1 MTAGVFAEV
10 IDNQFITSYG
20 NFFKKIMA
28 RDSFG
33 SRFGALVAMAGSA
46 VGLGNLWRFPYLVG
60 ENGGAAFIIVY
71 ILLSFLICLPIF
83 ISEFVVGRRSQKNAY
98 AAFRDLSGGS
108 AWRWV
113 GLFTIIVPL
122 IVLSY
127 YSVIGGWS
135 IDYLLKS
142 FTFSFTGGESQ
153 SAMAT
158 MFTDMVSSTWTPLL
172 AHTGFLL
179 VTTLIVVVGI
189 KDGIEKFSKVMMPLL
204 FLIVISIAIY
214 AVTLPGAKAGLNYLF
229 NPDFSKIDAQAI
241 SSALGQAF
249 FSLSLGFGTIM
260 TYASYVDKNENIM
273 FQSTSSAVADLMF
286 ALIAG
291 VAIMPAV
298 FAFGIDPQSGPGLVF
313 ETLPYVF
320 GQMPAGGFIAIL
332 FFTALL
338 VAALTSS
345 ISMLEVAVAF
355 LVEEKKFSRITA
367 CVVLFLFCWV
377 IGAVCSLSF
386 GPLSDVQ
393 IGGRNL
399 FDFFDNLSSNILM
412 TLGSLFTVLFV
423 GWRLKKTDVYE
434 EFTNGGNL
442 SRNAKIF
449 GVLWFLIRYIC
460 PLAIIAIF
468 ISGLL

>member
-1 MTAGVFAEV
+1 M
-10 IDNQFITSYG
+10 S
-20 NFFKKIMA
+20 

-60 ENGGAAFIIVY
+60 ENGGAAFIIIY

-83 ISEFVVGRRSQKNAY
+83 ISEFVIGRRSQKNAY

-108 AWRWV
+108 AWRCV

-122 IVLSY
+122 VVLSY

-135 IDYLLKS
+135 VEYLLKS
-142 FTFSFTGGESQ
+142 VTFAFESASQ
-153 SAMAT
+153 SAMST
-158 MFTDMVSSTWTPLL
+158 MFSDFVSSTWGPLL

-204 FLIVISIAIY
+204 FFMVLAIAIY
-214 AVTLPGAKAGLNYLF
+214 SMTLPGAKAGLDYLF
-229 NPDFSKIDAQAI
+229 NPDFSKITGKACAA
-241 SSALGQAF
+241 ALGQAF

-260 TYASYVDKNENIM
+260 TYASYVDKKENIL
-273 FQSTSSAVADLMF
+273 FQSTATAFSDLMF

-291 VAIMPAV
+291 MAIMPAV
-298 FAFGIDPQSGPGLVF
+298 FAFGLNPQSGPGLVF
-313 ETLPYVF
+313 ETLPFVF
-320 GQMPAGGFIAIL
+320 GQMPAGGFVAIL
-332 FFTALL
+332 FFLALL

-345 ISMLEVAVAF
+345 ISMLEVAVAY
-355 LVEEKKFSRITA
+355 LVEEKGFSRVWA
-367 CVVLFLFCWV
+367 CVVLFVICWV
-377 IGAVCSLSF
+377 VGAICSLSF
-386 GPLSDVQ
+386 GPLSDVN
-393 IGGRNL
+393 IGGGNI

-412 TLGSLFTVLFV
+412 TLGSLLTVLFV
-423 GWRLKKTDVYE
+423 GWRLKKTDVYD
-434 EFTNGGNL
+434 EFTNGGTL
-442 SRNAKIF
+442 SRNAKLF

-460 PLAIIAIF
+460 PLAIISIF
-468 ISGLL
+468 VSGLL

>member
-1 MTAGVFAEV
+1 M
-10 IDNQFITSYG
+10 
-20 NFFKKIMA
+20 

-71 ILLSFLICLPIF
+71 ILLCFLICLPIF

-113 GLFTIIVPL
+113 GLFTVIVPL

-135 IDYLLKS
+135 IEYLLKS
-142 FTFSFTGGESQ
+142 LTFSFSGESQ
-153 SAMAT
+153 GTLSS
-158 MFTDMVSSTWTPLL
+158 MFSGFVTSTWGPLA
-172 AHTGFLL
+172 AHTGFLFA
-179 VTTLIVVVGI
+179 TTLIVVVGI

-204 FLIVISIAIY
+204 FVMVLAIAVYSI
-214 AVTLPGAKAGLNYLF
+214 TLPGAKAGIEYLF
-229 NPDFSKIDAQAI
+229 YPDFSKLTGASVAA
-241 SSALGQAF
+241 ALGQAF

-260 TYASYVDKNENIM
+260 TYASYVSRKENIM
-273 FQSTSSAVADLMF
+273 FQSAATAVSDLVF

-298 FAFGIDPQSGPGLVF
+298 FAFGIDPQAGPGLVF
-313 ETLPYVF
+313 ETLPFVF
-320 GQMPAGGFIAIL
+320 GQMPAGGVIAIL
-332 FFTALL
+332 FFVALL

-345 ISMLEVAVAF
+345 ISMLEVAVAY
-355 LVEEKKFSRITA
+355 LVEEKKFSRLGA
-367 CVVLFLFCWV
+367 CALLFVICWV
-377 IGAVCSLSF
+377 VGAVCSLSF
-386 GPLSDVQ
+386 GPLSR
-393 IGGRNL
+393 IRIAGGNI
-399 FDFFDNLSSNILM
+399 FDFFDNVSSNILM

-423 GWRLKKTDVYE
+423 GWRLKKTDVYD
-434 EFTNGGNL
+434 EFTNGGTL

-449 GVLWFLIRYIC
+449 GVLWFLIRYIA
-460 PLAIIAIF
+460 PLAIISIF
-468 ISGLL
+468 ISGLFA

>member
-1 MTAGVFAEV
+1 M
-10 IDNQFITSYG
+10 S
-20 NFFKKIMA
+20 
-28 RDSFG
+28 RDIFG

-83 ISEFVVGRRSQKNAY
+83 ISEFVIGRRSQENAY

-108 AWRWV
+108 GWRWV

-122 IVLSY
+122 VVLSY

-142 FTFSFTGGESQ
+142 LTFSFTGESSR
-153 SAMAT
+153 SAFST
-158 MFTDMVSSTWTPLL
+158 MFMDMVSSTWAPL
-172 AHTGFLL
+172 AVQTGFLL
-179 VTTLIVVVGI
+179 VTTLIVMIGI

-204 FLIVISIAIY
+204 FVIVVAIAVY
-214 AVTLPGAKAGLNYLF
+214 SLTLPGAKAGVEYLF
-229 NPDFSKIDAQAI
+229 NPDFSKITGKACAA
-241 SSALGQAF
+241 ALGQAF

-260 TYASYVDKNENIM
+260 TYASYVDKKENIM
-273 FQSTSSAVADLMF
+273 FQSAATAVSDLMF

-298 FAFGIDPQSGPGLVF
+298 FAFGISPQSGPGLVF

-320 GQMPAGGFIAIL
+320 GQMPAGGVVAIL
-332 FFTALL
+332 FFLALL

-345 ISMLEVAVAF
+345 ISMLEVAVAY
-355 LVEEKKFSRITA
+355 LVEEKNMSRTWA
-367 CVVLFLFCWV
+367 CVILFVICWIV
-377 IGAVCSLSF
+377 GAVCSLSF
-386 GPLSDVQ
+386 GPLSHIE
-393 IGGRNL
+393 IGGGNL

-423 GWRLKKTDVYE
+423 GWRLKKTEVYD
-434 EFTNGGNL
+434 EFTNGGTL
-442 SRNAKIF
+442 SCNARLF
-449 GVLWFLIRYIC
+449 GILWFLIRYIC
-460 PLAIIAIF
+460 PLAITVIF
-468 ISGLL
+468 LTGLLS

>member
-1 MTAGVFAEV
+1 M
-10 IDNQFITSYG
+10 
-20 NFFKKIMA
+20 

-33 SRFGALVAMAGSA
+33 SKFGTLVAMAGSA

-71 ILLSFLICLPIF
+71 ILLGFLICLPIF
-83 ISEFVVGRRSQKNAY
+83 VSEFIIGRRSQKNAF
-98 AAFRDLSGGS
+98 AAFRDLSDGS

-113 GLFTIIVPL
+113 GLFTVIVPL

-135 IDYLLKS
+135 VEYLIKS
-142 FTFSFTGGESQ
+142 LTFSFTGGSSRAQ
-153 SAMAT
+153 IST
-158 MFTDMVSSTWTPLL
+158 MFSGFVSSTWAPLGV
-172 AHTGFLL
+172 HTIFLL
-179 VTTLIVVVGI
+179 TTTVVVMIGI

-204 FLIVISIAIY
+204 FVIVLTIAIY
-214 AVTLPGAKAGLNYLF
+214 SVTLPGASAGIDYLF
-229 NPDFSKIDAQAI
+229 HPDFSKIDAKACAA
-241 SSALGQAF
+241 ALGQAF
-249 FSLSLGFGTIM
+249 FSLSLGFGTIL
-260 TYASYVDKNENIM
+260 TYASYASKSDNIM
-273 FQSTSSAVADLMF
+273 TQSASTAISDLMF

-320 GQMPAGGFIAIL
+320 GQMPAGGVVAIL
-332 FFTALL
+332 FFLALL

-345 ISMLEVAVAF
+345 ISMLEVAVAY
-355 LVEEKKFSRITA
+355 LMEEKKFSRLTA
-367 CVVLFLFCWV
+367 CITLFVICWIV
-377 IGAVCSLSF
+377 GALCSLSF
-386 GPLSDVQ
+386 GPLSHIKID
-393 IGGRNL
+393 GGNL
-399 FDFFDNLSSNILM
+399 FDFFDSLSSNVLM

-423 GWRLKKTDVYE
+423 GWRLKKTDIYD
-434 EFTNGGNL
+434 EFTNGGTL
-442 SRNAKIF
+442 SANAKMF

-468 ISGLL
+468 LTNLLS